1 MICDIHSN
9 IAPIYSLFIQLF
21 TKIALTS
28 SPLFDIMMLYLA
40 KIYAK
45 FKINFNRGNF
55 MLKDNPQY
63 KELLNLRSA
72 IIGKQQAQQCIN
84 DVTKK
89 KDSLKFTLEPPE
101 KRDKVT
107 LHTDELERVFKSP
120 TIQQSRSAANK
131 KDFAAIR
138 AKKFLFSFLALL
150 FLVVGAI
157 CIYFAAVWTWN
168 TSITSMTTKAY
179 MGEMMPY
186 EVAVGIHLFALTI
199 VLAVLAIVTGIL
211 AYSDYVPGALYTAMV
226 TSIVLGVVSLIISFV
241 YFYSP
246 VSGFIETVLMFLA
259 AFLYIPKFFSALI
272 FVIVFMLAVVLT
284 VFLVGR
290 MIYLCAN
297 AKRKHRSSYKTP
309 TIDMSEL
316 YNSKEYREAKE
327 KDALATAEDLK
338 IYKEYYNAAKANH
351 DKKILSHQNAIAQ
364 YQRIVSNCTK
374 TIQSSDILHSSQKN
388 LDCINTIL
396 CYFELRRAVTV
407 QEAINLYIQDQQMM
421 RIENK
426 LDEIQRATIS
436 ALKQEVNKLSAKLD
450 QVQTAISND
459 IATVNKTLKTQTD
472 TINKSIEQLRADNNS
487 NARSLMEIQS
497 QSASTLGHIY
507 TETRLK
513 RLN

>member
-1 MICDIHSN
+1 
-9 IAPIYSLFIQLF
+9 
-21 TKIALTS
+21 
-28 SPLFDIMMLYLA
+28 
-40 KIYAK
+40 
-45 FKINFNRGNF
+45 
-55 MLKDNPQY
+55 
-63 KELLNLRSA
+63 
-72 IIGKQQAQQCIN
+72 
-84 DVTKK
+84 
-89 KDSLKFTLEPPE
+89 
-101 KRDKVT
+101 
-107 LHTDELERVFKSP
+107 
-120 TIQQSRSAANK
+120 
-131 KDFAAIR
+131 
-138 AKKFLFSFLALL
+138 
-150 FLVVGAI
+150 
-157 CIYFAAVWTWN
+157 
-168 TSITSMTTKAY
+168 
-179 MGEMMPY
+179 
-186 EVAVGIHLFALTI
+186 
-199 VLAVLAIVTGIL
+199 
-211 AYSDYVPGALYTAMV
+211 
-226 TSIVLGVVSLIISFV
+226 
-241 YFYSP
+241 
-246 VSGFIETVLMFLA
+246 
-259 AFLYIPKFFSALI
+259 
-272 FVIVFMLAVVLT
+272 
-284 VFLVGR
+284 
-290 MIYLCAN
+290 
-297 AKRKHRSSYKTP
+297 
-309 TIDMSEL
+309 MSEL